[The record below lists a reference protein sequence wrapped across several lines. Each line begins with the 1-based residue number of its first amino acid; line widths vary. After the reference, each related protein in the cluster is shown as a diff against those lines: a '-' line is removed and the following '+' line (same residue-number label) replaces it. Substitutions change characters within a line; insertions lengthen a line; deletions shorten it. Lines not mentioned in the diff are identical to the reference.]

1 MRVVILYN
9 TSWYVYLLRR
19 NLIAALRSAGCTV
32 TVIAPR
38 DAYTERVK
46 KLGVDHVH
54 LPLHPSSTNP
64 LDELRTI
71 RSLYGIL
78 RDLRP
83 DAVLSYTI
91 KCNLYAGLCRKL
103 LNFRLIPNISG
114 LGEGFAGGGSFRTFL
129 RALYRTALGDCSRI
143 FFQNGEDLAA
153 CASAGLI
160 REDLCEVLP
169 GSGVNVKTFIPS
181 EKPCSDARTFL
192 MMGRLL
198 PAKGFRYFLRAAE
211 TLHGEL
217 GDRGRFWVL
226 GAADSERSESLA
238 LLEEIHAAHARG
250 TIRYLDKTD
259 DALPILQECD
269 VVVLPSTYNEG
280 VPRSLLEAIACGKPV
295 VTTDWKGCRETVR
308 HAENGYLVPPH
319 NQNELT
325 RTLYHLATC
334 PREELEALGRESRKL
349 AVSRFDESIVIDAYA
364 RALRLNRIRKS
375 ATVAPLE
382 KTFLTNLDAR
392 HATSL

>member
-19 NLIAALRSAGCTV
+19 NLIAALRAAGCTV
-32 TVIAPR
+32 TVVAPY
-38 DAYTERVK
+38 DSYTEKIK
-46 KLGVDHVH
+46 KLGVEHVH

-64 LDELRTI
+64 FDELRTI

-103 LNFRLIPNISG
+103 LPFRFIPNISG
-114 LGEGFAGGGSFRTFL
+114 LGEGFARGGPLRTLL
-129 RALYRTALGDCSRI
+129 RALYQTSLGDCSRI
-143 FFQNGEDLAA
+143 FFQNGDDLAA

-169 GSGVNVKTFIPS
+169 GSGVNVSTFIPS
-181 EKPCSDARTFL
+181 ERPMTEPRTFL

-211 TLHGEL
+211 TLQGEL
-217 GDRGRFWVL
+217 GDKVQFWVL
-226 GAADSERSESLA
+226 GAADSERAESLA
-238 LLEEIHAAHARG
+238 LLEEINAAHAKG
-250 TIRYLDKTD
+250 TIRYLNKTD
-259 DALPILQECD
+259 DVLPILQECD
-269 VVVLPSTYNEG
+269 AVVLPSTYNEG

-308 HAENGYLVPPH
+308 HKENGYLVPPH
-319 NQNELT
+319 NQDELT
-325 RTLYHLATC
+325 RTLRHLAVC
-334 PREELEALGRESRKL
+334 PQEELDKLGRESRRL
-349 AVSRFDESIVIDAYA
+349 AVSRFDESIVLDAYA
-364 RALRLNRIRKS
+364 RALRLNEHRTSITAS
-375 ATVAPLE
+375 PLE
-382 KTFLTNLDAR
+382 RAFSIELDTR
-392 HATSL
+392 LATSL